1 MLSEAWHLGATR
13 FTMALHHV
21 NRLQHYVLLMKL
33 DRHTTLTVSYA
44 AGKNACIHCS
54 LRQTT
59 GDIKRKECSLSLEE
73 LLPAMQGLM
82 AARAGN
88 APTFLG

>member
-1 MLSEAWHLGATR
+1 
-13 FTMALHHV
+13 MALHHV
-21 NRLQHYVLLMKL
+21 NRLERYVYDREVRLPQHVQVH
-33 DRHTTLTVSYA
+33 HTPPE
-44 AGKNACIHCS
+44 KNACIHCS

>member
-1 MLSEAWHLGATR
+1 MEHGSWELPVLQWPYIMLIDSNVTFMIE
-13 FTMALHHV
+13 
-21 NRLQHYVLLMKL
+21 KL
-33 DRHTTLTVSYA
+33 DCHNMFKFIIRRL
-44 AGKNACIHCS
+44 KNACIHCS

-88 APTFLG
+88 APTFLR